1 MFGNLILQMIIIII
15 IISIS
20 FTSQKTQINMQ
31 NYSQILFPKL
41 PFAEQILIWSAR
53 KWLQS
58 NGRGS
63 SLFET
68 LRVAFRL
75 ARAPK
80 AYLSLDAFLTILCS
94 SSERAI
100 EFNCPEAVNVT
111 RDEMLFSSLITSL
124 QLDENEDEAFD
135 LISHWL
141 PPAAQRCGLVHCNA
155 LAQELR
161 VGGHVFT
168 RCYSDLDETSEPQDQ
183 GAQLAPQLVENAIK
197 LKTNL

>member
-1 MFGNLILQMIIIII
+1 
-15 IISIS
+15 
-20 FTSQKTQINMQ
+20 MQ
-31 NYSQILFPKL
+31 NFSQILFPKL

-75 ARAPK
+75 ARAPN

-94 SSERAI
+94 ASERAT

-111 RDEMLFSSLITSL
+111 SDEMLFSSLITSL
-124 QLDENEDEAFD
+124 QLDENEDEAFN
-135 LISHWL
+135 LIGQWL

-161 VGGHVFT
+161 VGGHIFS
-168 RCYSDLDETSEPQDQ
+168 RRYSDLDEFSEPQDQ
-183 GAQLAPQLVENAIK
+183 GVQLATQLEENNIK

>member
-1 MFGNLILQMIIIII
+1 MKN
-15 IISIS
+15 S
-20 FTSQKTQINMQ
+20 
-31 NYSQILFPKL
+31 SQILFPKL
-41 PFAEQILIWSAR
+41 PFAEQILIWPAR

-75 ARAPK
+75 ARAPN

-94 SSERAI
+94 SSEQGI

-111 RDEMLFSSLITSL
+111 SDEMLFSSLITSL
-124 QLDENEDEAFD
+124 QLDENEDEAFN
-135 LISHWL
+135 LISDWL

-161 VGGHVFT
+161 VGGHIFT
-168 RCYSDLDETSEPQDQ
+168 RRYSDLDEISEPQDQ
-183 GAQLAPQLVENAIK
+183 SAQPAGHLVENEIK

>member
-1 MFGNLILQMIIIII
+1 
-15 IISIS
+15 
-20 FTSQKTQINMQ
+20 MQ
-31 NYSQILFPKL
+31 NSSQILFPKL

-75 ARAPK
+75 ARAPN

-94 SSERAI
+94 ASERAT

-111 RDEMLFSSLITSL
+111 SDEMLFSFLITSL
-124 QLDENEDEAFD
+124 QLDENEDEALD

-141 PPAAQRCGLVHCNA
+141 PPTAQRWGLVHCNA

-168 RCYSDLDETSEPQDQ
+168 RCYSDLDETLKPQGQ
-183 GAQLAPQLVENAIK
+183 TFQPAHHVAEKAIK
-197 LKTNL
+197 SKTNL

>member
-1 MFGNLILQMIIIII
+1 MSRNFVLQMIIIII
-15 IISIS
+15 IILIS
-20 FTSQKTQINMQ
+20 SFSEKTQSNMQ

-68 LRVAFRL
+68 LRIAFRL
-75 ARAPK
+75 ARAPD

-94 SSERAI
+94 SSERSI
-100 EFNCPEAVNVT
+100 KFNCPEAVNVT
-111 RDEMLFSSLITSL
+111 RDEMLFSSLISSL
-124 QLDENEDEAFD
+124 QLDENEDEALD

-155 LAQELR
+155 LAQGLS

-168 RCYSDLDETSEPQDQ
+168 RCYSDLTETLEPQGQTFQPTHRLD
-183 GAQLAPQLVENAIK
+183 ENAIK
-197 LKTNL
+197 SKTNL